1 MVFSSLVFLYLFLPL
16 TLLLYYAAP
25 RRLRNPVL
33 LVMSLLFYGW
43 GEPRGVVIML
53 ITCIVNF
60 ACAKTIYQH
69 PDSPRLRKAALIVS
83 VVVSLGILGYFKYAG
98 FAAENLP
105 FIAGL
110 GLPAVALPIGIS
122 FYTFQAMSCTI
133 DVYRGKVD
141 AAPGFIGYTTYVTL
155 FPQLIAGPIVRY
167 QQIADQLIHR
177 RESADRF
184 AAGVGTFVCGLCKK
198 VLLANQFGALF
209 DQVQAMEDPSALS
222 ALFGLLCY
230 TMQIYFDF
238 SGYSDMA
245 IGLGRFFG
253 FELPINFNYPYI
265 SRSITEFWRRWH
277 ISLGMWFREYVYIP
291 LGGNRGGT
299 VRMLRNIFIVWC
311 LTGLWHGASW
321 NFVLWGLYYGI
332 LLLLE
337 KVVWR
342 QWLAGVFEARGIR
355 LPGWLAHV
363 YTMMLVVLG
372 WALFSFTDLAAL
384 GGFLAALF
392 GANGLCDSWVLYQAA
407 TCLPLLVAG
416 VIGCTPLPKKIW
428 NRLVGA
434 AGNNTDPAQATAN
447 SADGLQISGNNNA
460 APQTTGRGAWLIPVA
475 VIAGLLICTAFLVNA
490 SYNPFLYFRF

>member
-209 DQVQAMEDPSALS
+209 DQVQAMEAPSALS

-238 SGYSDMA
+238 SGYSDLA

-253 FELPINFNYPYI
+253 FELPVNFNYPYI

-277 ISLGMWFREYVYIP
+277 ISLGMWFREYVYI
-291 LGGNRGGT
+291 
-299 VRMLRNIFIVWC
+299 
-311 LTGLWHGASW
+311 
-321 NFVLWGLYYGI
+321 
-332 LLLLE
+332 
-337 KVVWR
+337 
-342 QWLAGVFEARGIR
+342 
-355 LPGWLAHV
+355 
-363 YTMMLVVLG
+363 
-372 WALFSFTDLAAL
+372 
-384 GGFLAALF
+384 
-392 GANGLCDSWVLYQAA
+392 
-407 TCLPLLVAG
+407 
-416 VIGCTPLPKKIW
+416 
-428 NRLVGA
+428 
-434 AGNNTDPAQATAN
+434 
-447 SADGLQISGNNNA
+447 
-460 APQTTGRGAWLIPVA
+460 
-475 VIAGLLICTAFLVNA
+475 
-490 SYNPFLYFRF
+490 